1 MATIVDSFLPGGAA
15 LPAGD
20 AGLPVSPRRAAT
32 PECRHCGAPNPPG
45 AEFCCAGCEYV
56 HRLVR
61 EQGLDDYY
69 KFKDAITV
77 PVDPAVFETR
87 DYAWLSDLQ
96 RRAEAAAGDGTAEM
110 TLGIQGISCAACVW
124 LIERL
129 ANHDPGVRW
138 VGVNAQT
145 GQMRLRWATGAFDA
159 AGFGRRL
166 QAFNYLVGPVDQA
179 GEGDRAESRALARR
193 IGLGTAFAMNIML
206 FTLPTYFGME
216 RDFAY
221 ARLFGLLAMV
231 FATLSFLTGGLY
243 FVERAWRALRVGAMH
258 IDLPIALGIVGSFAG
273 SLYGWFVGDERLV
286 YFDFVGSFIVLML
299 IGRWAQVAAVDRN
312 RRRLL
317 ARQPKPPQVRLM
329 GEGEEGPA
337 ISPEA
342 LRTGQR
348 FEVAPGQTLAVDS
361 RLGSVA
367 AEFSLA
373 SINGEP
379 APRVFHPGQRVPAGA
394 VLLSRHA
401 VVVEALQPW
410 EESLLARLLRPM
422 EREPDRD
429 PLLERIIRGYL
440 LAIFAIAIG
449 SGVVWAVVTG
459 DAARTWSVVTAVL
472 VVSCP
477 CAIGLSVPLA
487 AEVATVAL
495 RRGGVFVR
503 ESGVYAR
510 LGRIRRVIFD
520 KTGTLTLEAP
530 VLRAPEA
537 LGNLPAEAQGALLAL
552 VRDNP
557 HPVAQA
563 LAGPLLARGVV
574 AADLGRITETVGS
587 GVEAGEWSL
596 GRPGW
601 RCPGGDGGGAE
612 DGESITVLARSRE
625 VVARFRFA
633 DALRP
638 EARAVV
644 DALAARGLTCSILS
658 GDRGPAVERL
668 AAQLGVPPERAMGD
682 LSPQDK
688 AERADAVAG
697 GEALMLGDGANDSL
711 AFDRALC
718 RGTPVIHR
726 GILADKADFYYLG
739 RSLSGV
745 AALFRVN
752 DARRRTQV
760 ALLVFSVAYNLL
772 AVGLAVAG
780 RMNPLVAAVLMP
792 LSSLASLAIVGIG
805 MRGVWS
811 VPQRGTV

>member
-1 MATIVDSFLPGGAA
+1 MSSTADSFLPASAA
-15 LPAGD
+15 IPAGD
-20 AGLPVSPRRAAT
+20 AALDGSPRRATT
-32 PECRHCGAPNPPG
+32 PQCRHCGAPNPPH

-61 EQGLDDYY
+61 ERGLDDYY
-69 KFKDAITV
+69 KFKDTITA
-77 PVDPAVFETR
+77 PVDPAVFESR
-87 DYAWLSDLQ
+87 DYQWLMDLQ
-96 RRAEAAAGDGTAEM
+96 QAAERASDGGSAEM
-110 TLGIQGISCAACVW
+110 TLGLQGISCAACVW

-129 ANHDPGVRW
+129 AQQEAGLRW
-138 VGVNAQT
+138 IGVNAQT
-145 GQMRLRWATGAFDA
+145 GQMRVRWAKGDFDA

-166 QAFNYLVGPVDQA
+166 QAFNYLVGPVGRA
-179 GEGDRAESRALARR
+179 GEGDHAESRALARR

-216 RDFAY
+216 PDFAY

-243 FVERAWRALRVGAMH
+243 FIERAWRALRLGAMH
-258 IDLPIALGIVGSFAG
+258 IDLPIAVGIVGSFAG
-273 SLYGWFVGDERLV
+273 SLYGWFVGDERLI

-317 ARQPKPPQVRLM
+317 ARQPTPPRVRLVGP
-329 GEGEEGPA
+329 GEGGRSIPPEE
-337 ISPEA
+337 
-342 LRTGQR
+342 LVTGQR
-348 FEVAPGQTLAVDS
+348 FELTPGQTLPVEA
-361 RLGSVA
+361 RLEAGA

-379 APRVFHPGQRVPAGA
+379 APRVFQPGQRVPAGA
-394 VLLSRHA
+394 VLLSRGA
-401 VVVEALQPW
+401 VGVEALQPW
-410 EESLLARLLRPM
+410 RESLLARLLRPM
-422 EREPDRD
+422 EREADRD
-429 PLLERIIRGYL
+429 PVLERIIRGYL
-440 LAIFAIAIG
+440 VGIFAIATG
-449 SGVVWAVVTG
+449 SGVVWAVLTG

-487 AEVATVAL
+487 AEMAIVAL
-495 RRGGVFVR
+495 RRRGVFVR
-503 ESGVYAR
+503 ESGVFAR
-510 LGRIRRVIFD
+510 LGRVRRVIFD

-530 VLRAPEA
+530 ILRAPEA
-537 LGNLPAEAQGALLAL
+537 LEALPAAVQGALLAL
-552 VRDNP
+552 VRDNL

-563 LAGPLLARGVV
+563 LAGPLLARGVAV
-574 AADLGRITETVGS
+574 ADLGPVTETVGC

-596 GRPGW
+596 GRAGW
-601 RCPGGDGGGAE
+601 RSPA
-612 DGESITVLARSRE
+612 GEEKDEASAVLARSGR
-625 VVARFRFA
+625 VVARFHFA

-638 EARAVV
+638 DARAVM
-644 DALAARGLTCSILS
+644 DALAGRGLTCSILS
-658 GDRGPAVERL
+658 GDQGAAVARL
-668 AAQLGVPPERAMGD
+668 AARLGIPAERALGE

-688 AERADAVAG
+688 AERADAEAG
-697 GEALMLGDGANDSL
+697 GAALMLGDGANDSL

-726 GILADKADFYYLG
+726 GVLADKADFYYLG
-739 RSLSGV
+739 RGLSGV

-760 ALLVFSVAYNLL
+760 ALLVFSVAYNFL

-805 MRGVWS
+805 MRGVWTG
-811 VPQRGTV
+811 PERGAA